1 MGVHMAHRNLQI
13 PLQKCVF
20 LLYGPSWRACR
31 VPCAVRFVLFLP
43 STHFSI
49 QFSSLFSKM
58 CSLPLVGS
66 TFLKNG
72 SKHFAF
78 KNSLFGPLKPSN
90 DDSSAHFFGTYRS
103 LSRSVS
109 HFSASVALQ
118 NIASGCSPVHFSPS
132 GPLLQQCLS
141 ATHLKFPFF
150 CASSAFF
157 LYFCALTPLLIA
169 ILVHFLI
176 KRLPALS
183 GKHDFE
189 SCR

>member
-1 MGVHMAHRNLQI
+1 MGVHMAHRNLQN
-13 PLQKCVF
+13 PLEKYIF
-20 LLYGPSWRACR
+20 LLYGLSWHACR
-31 VPCAVRFVLFLP
+31 VRCTIRFVLFLP
-43 STHFSI
+43 NTHFSI

-58 CSLPLVGS
+58 CSPPWVGS
-66 TFLKNG
+66 TFLKNRF
-72 SKHFAF
+72 KHFAF

-90 DDSSAHFFGTYRS
+90 DDSLAYFFGTYRS

-118 NIASGCSPVHFSPS
+118 NIASGCSLVHFSPP
-132 GPLLQQCLS
+132 GPLLQKCLS
-141 ATHLKFPFF
+141 ATHLKFSFV

-157 LYFCALTPLLIA
+157 LYFCALTPLLVA
-169 ILVHFLI
+169 FFVQSFD
-176 KRLPALS
+176 KMLPALS